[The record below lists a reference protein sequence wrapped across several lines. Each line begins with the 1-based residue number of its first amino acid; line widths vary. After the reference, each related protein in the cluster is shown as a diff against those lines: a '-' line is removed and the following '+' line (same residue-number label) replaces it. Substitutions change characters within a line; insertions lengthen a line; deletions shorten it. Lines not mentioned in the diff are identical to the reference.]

1 MTELTFAEIVEKMNK
16 TGVRYK
22 PGTMAEEEE
31 NLYGQNSESRY
42 ENKYPQKKFSMMT
55 NTHLMAEMTVGIMI
69 WILKKGIRSNSVL
82 VT

>member
-1 MTELTFAEIVEKMNK
+1 MNK

-22 PGTMAEEEE
+22 PGTMAEEE

-42 ENKYPQKKFSMMT
+42 ENKYLKKNVSMMT
-55 NTHLMAEMTVGIMI
+55 NTHLLAEMAVGIMI
-69 WILKKGIRSNSVL
+69 WILKKGIRSNSGL